1 MRALIADDHSLVR
14 RALRS
19 LLKEYGHEVVGE
31 AHNGLEAVEVARA
44 IRPEVVLMDLSMPD
58 MTSLTAIR
66 LISAEMPEIK
76 VIVLTASEDDEGVLE
91 AVKFGAS
98 GYFNKNI
105 ESDEFFDLLEAV
117 ISGEPALPAK
127 LAPRVLDEF
136 AHVDEGGPPHEELT
150 PRERD
155 VLELMAEG
163 ITSDRDLA
171 ERLFVSENTVKYHL
185 KNVFGK
191 LHTRN
196 RAQVVAYAFRYGL
209 VGEEPSPPT

>member
-1 MRALIADDHSLVR
+1 MRVLIADDHSLVR

-19 LLKEYGHEVVGE
+19 LLQEYGHEVVGE
-31 AHNGLEAVEVARA
+31 AHNGREAVQLAFTT
-44 IRPEVVLMDLSMPD
+44 RPDVVLMDLAMPI
-58 MTSLTAIR
+58 MTGLIATR
-66 LISAEMPEIK
+66 LISAELPEIK
-76 VIVLTASEDDEGVLE
+76 VVVLTASEDDEDVLE
-91 AVKFGAS
+91 AVKSGAS

-105 ESDEFFDLLEAV
+105 ESDHFFDLLEGV
-117 ISGEPALPAK
+117 IRGEPALLAAI
-127 LAPRVLDEF
+127 APRVLDEF
-136 AHVDEGGPPHEELT
+136 ACADQGGSPHEQLT

-155 VLELMAEG
+155 VLELMAG
-163 ITSDRDLA
+163 GVTSDRDLA